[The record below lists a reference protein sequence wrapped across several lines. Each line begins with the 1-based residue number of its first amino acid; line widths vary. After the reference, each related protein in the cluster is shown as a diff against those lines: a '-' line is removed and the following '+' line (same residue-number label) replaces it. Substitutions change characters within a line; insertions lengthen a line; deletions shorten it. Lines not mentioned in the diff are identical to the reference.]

1 MRAKVKQKLDWIQ
14 VLNEQSEWRRIED
27 AKKWFE
33 LLIGRKVQIT
43 DLALKAFD
51 LDLCRLRQLIYDH
64 HFQRSLDLTWLE
76 ERLKKIRFAFHGA
89 DGEKNKL
96 PSFRACA
103 TGLDDSSLL
112 LSVSDTLIHQCAQFV
127 SDYFLKND
135 GADLCRCQGLY
146 RDLNAQSASVLPAV
160 TTEEEILWRQEVAVL
175 VEKNLQEEA
184 QIQRCADL
192 FVGDSRSRFC
202 SDACRFSTFQ
212 IIKQLQDPAYLAE
225 KQKRY
230 RQKKES

>member
-1 MRAKVKQKLDWIQ
+1 MKPRLDWIQ
-14 VLNEQSEWRRIED
+14 VLNEQSEWRQIED
-27 AKKWFE
+27 VKKWFE
-33 LLIGRKVQIT
+33 LLLGRKVQVT
-43 DLALKAFD
+43 DAVLKAFD
-51 LDLCRLRQLIYDH
+51 LDLCRLRQLVYDH
-64 HFQRSLDLTWLE
+64 HFQRTLDLSWLE
-76 ERLKKIRFAFHGA
+76 ERLQSIRFAFHA
-89 DGEKNKL
+89 EPEKNKL

-103 TGLDDSSLL
+103 AGDDDSSLL
-112 LSVSDTLIHQCAQFV
+112 VSVSDTLIHQCAQFV

-146 RDLNAQSASVLPAV
+146 RDQNALNTSVLPAV
-160 TTEEEILWRQEVAVL
+160 PVTEEILWRQELAVL